1 MQDHFFN
8 VNNISIS
15 QNGMLLKEKH
25 SIINKSLQNSTE
37 TQNFSR
43 LSCEEIE
50 DSKIVWNSAV
60 VGTVVL
66 APCPVGYVGSAYRTC
81 FANGQWGLSEL
92 YDCRFIKLFELK
104 KLLDYHLVERL
115 FDGLRQVMEELSIIL
130 KFQKIYSL
138 LDRLDA
144 ICMISDI
151 MKANVEL
158 VSNSYLD
165 EEYIKVVLSSTDKL
179 LTNQNSSISVNS
191 DTQNL

>member
-1 MQDHFFN
+1 MTTWETLKRCHLFGYFLVIVTSHQYKTEQIFLPDAKDQRNLHKFEEHVRLRKF
-8 VNNISIS
+8 
-15 QNGMLLKEKH
+15 LLATKPK
-25 SIINKSLQNSTE
+25 QYE
-37 TQNFSR
+37 TQTVDGSLIQHDNTLRQSFGQDWITNTP
-43 LSCEEIE
+43 E
-50 DSKIVWNSAV
+50 V
-60 VGTVVL
+60 TVVL
-66 APCPVGYVGSAYRTC
+66 P
-81 FANGQWGLSEL
+81 
-92 YDCRFIKLFELK
+92 
-104 KLLDYHLVERL
+104 LDYHLVERL

-191 DTQNL
+191 DTQLGL